1 MARQQV
7 VQGGTQSVDIGEWG
21 ERWDLCQ
28 QFRGDVAGRAR
39 RREIGVPHRYM
50 GAGDVEVDQNEPPVS
65 GKHHILRF
73 DVAKRESGLLR
84 VQIIQD
90 RAELDPHAKHLLH
103 RREVSLCQVA
113 VKVLGERLS
122 LDKLHHHTCLG
133 VINNQVVEAGNAGM
147 LQRGEDARFVKGAPD
162 CSDLECHG
170 PRETRFICP
179 RLIDDGRA
187 FAYLADD
194 LILLTRWYLAN
205 HHISPFLYGL

>member
-21 ERWDLCQ
+21 ELWDLCQ

-50 GAGDVEVDQNEPPVS
+50 GAGDVVVDQYEAPVS

-90 RAELDPHAKHLLH
+90 SAELDPHAEHLLYW
-103 RREVSLCQVA
+103 REICLIKVGI
-113 VKVLGERLS
+113 KVLGKGFS
-122 LDKLHHHTCLG
+122 L
-133 VINNQVVEAGNAGM
+133 N
-147 LQRGEDARFVKGAPD
+147 
-162 CSDLECHG
+162 
-170 PRETRFICP
+170 
-179 RLIDDGRA
+179 
-187 FAYLADD
+187 
-194 LILLTRWYLAN
+194 ILN
-205 HHISPFLYGL
+205 DQI